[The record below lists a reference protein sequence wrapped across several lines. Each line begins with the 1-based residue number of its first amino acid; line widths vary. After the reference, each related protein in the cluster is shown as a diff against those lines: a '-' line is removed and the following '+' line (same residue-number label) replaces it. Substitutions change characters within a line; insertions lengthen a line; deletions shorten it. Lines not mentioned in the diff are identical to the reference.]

1 MGQETTNKFDKNHP
15 TADEKSNKGF
25 KSYLKTLG
33 VAGFLFFLIKGLIWL
48 AIFWGI
54 GKSC

>member
-1 MGQETTNKFDKNHP
+1 MGQETIKKFEKDHQSVS
-15 TADEKSNKGF
+15 EKSTKGN

>member
-1 MGQETTNKFDKNHP
+1 MGQETIKKLDKYHQEG
-15 TADEKSNKGF
+15 EKKSKRSF